1 MGVRVRLT
9 KNSSAYFPFWLAIP
23 VVLVWYSILLVFVLL
38 YGICWLAFSSCRAGY
53 RLVARTV
60 GARP

>member
-23 VVLVWYSILLVFVLL
+23 VVLIWYTIVLVALLL
-38 YGICWLAFSSCRAGY
+38 YAIFWVLPHGIYLLATGRAQ
-53 RLVARTV
+53 A
-60 GARP
+60 